1 MAKPTNKKTRDKPI
15 GVARQSAVVDATGA
29 GPITPHSNVKIG
41 KKLSVRETV
50 HAVSKELLSRFIS
63 GECFTRAQALAF
75 VGICSLV
82 PVLLCALTVLSFVI
96 NDPAQVVNYIHT
108 VSRQLLPGSQATAAA
123 DAFIQQTNIVGTAQT
138 LMHGKWWAITIGIGS
153 FVWAAISLLASA
165 TEPMNVAWQVKET
178 RSFVNLRFVC
188 LAALVLTVLLF
199 ALSLA
204 LTPGPDI
211 VKRLAEPWFGPPSA
225 TSVWVKLIFEVA
237 AWAIDIAMFALLYK
251 ILPNTRV
258 PGKAAMFGGVI
269 AGLAWELFK
278 SGFSAFLL
286 HFSSFNKFYGT
297 LGGLFLLL
305 TWIYYSCV
313 VLLAGAIIGKMYSE
327 RARA

>member
-1 MAKPTNKKTRDKPI
+1 MTYVLLGMAKPTNKKELQIPNGVRRPPPTAKPAAKTI
-15 GVARQSAVVDATGA
+15 R
-29 GPITPHSNVKIG
+29 
-41 KKLSVRETV
+41 TV
-50 HAVSKELLSRFIS
+50 LGELLSRFIA

-96 NDPAQVVNYIHT
+96 HDAGQVVSYIHA

-123 DAFIQQTNIVGTAQT
+123 DAFIQQTNIVATAQT

-165 TEPMNVAWQVKET
+165 TEPMNIAWQVKET
-178 RSFVNLRFVC
+178 RNFVKLRLVC
-188 LAALVLTVLLF
+188 LAALVLTVMLF
-199 ALSLA
+199 GISLA
-204 LTPGPDI
+204 LTSGPDL
-211 VKRLAEPWFGPPSA
+211 VKRIVEPWLGQPSA
-225 TSVWVKLIFEVA
+225 TSVWVKLLFEMA
-237 AWAIDIAMFALLYK
+237 AWAIDIAMFALLYQ
-251 ILPNTRV
+251 ILPNTKV
-258 PGKAAMFGGVI
+258 PGRAALFGGVI

-278 SGFSAFLL
+278 SGFAAFLL

-305 TWIYYSCV
+305 TWIYYSCI
-313 VLLAGAIIGKMYSE
+313 VLLAGAIICKMYAE
-327 RARA
+327 RKRA